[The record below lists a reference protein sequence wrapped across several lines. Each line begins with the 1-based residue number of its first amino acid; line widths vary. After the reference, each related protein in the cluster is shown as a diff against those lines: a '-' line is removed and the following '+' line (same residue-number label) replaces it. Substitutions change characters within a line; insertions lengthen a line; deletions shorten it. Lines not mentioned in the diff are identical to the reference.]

1 MMGLEVAS
9 GRFQKGKGTLSTQA
23 LAAGVYTVVIRGL
36 SNMGTARLVV
46 VE

>member
-1 MMGLEVAS
+1 MEVAK
-9 GRFQKGKGTLSTQA
+9 GTFQKGKGTISTQA
-23 LAAGVYTVVIRGL
+23 LAIGVYTVVIRGQ